1 MPWYE
6 KDDDT
11 WSEQSGPAD
20 TGLSVQV
27 TANDPTAPP
36 SVRLLNNTEERL
48 HLTGA
53 DPRPDTDTTHT
64 AAWVPPESDGARLF
78 VVHAQGT
85 DLIFEDLRSP
95 DGPDAPDSALD
106 HVQSALNEIM
116 IPVYIDDVI
125 SDLSERLPGLLVL
138 HTMQYEGGSGRA
150 WTYFRT
156 SVFEDEDLAFEVER
170 GEL

>member
-1 MPWYE
+1 MPWYQ

-11 WSEQSGPAD
+11 WSEHSGPTD
-20 TGLSVQV
+20 SGFSVQV
-27 TANDPTAPP
+27 KADDPTIRP
-36 SVRLLNNTEERL
+36 SVRVLSDAEERL

-53 DPRPDTDTTHT
+53 DPRPNTDTTHT
-64 AAWVPPESDGARLF
+64 VAWVQPESTGTRLF
-78 VVHAQGT
+78 AVHAQGT

-95 DGPDAPDSALD
+95 DGPNVPDSVLD

-116 IPVYIDDVI
+116 IPVYIDDVV

-138 HTMQYEGGSGRA
+138 HTAQYKSEAGRA